1 MTPENDIGQ
10 DGFKP
15 ATGVNAN
22 QFVGRDAFAYYLSYY
37 NQDYTNLAGQEFEPQ
52 KAASNLNTRYREL
65 YNGNIAHMGTILPSV
80 TGANSWIGNNTKMS
94 RVLTPSIMGNVYH
107 YDQLN
112 RITKHYTFDNYTPPA
127 GSGTGA
133 WQNSAPPQLG
143 DGKYFET
150 FAYDPNG
157 NITRLARNGGTAP
170 GAGGSTGQVGS
181 GPTMDNMSYNYDVRN
196 QSITLQQNNTAS
208 VTISMVQTNKLYT
221 VDDAINLNAYVGDID
236 DQGTFNSSISTINT
250 ANNYGYDKLGNLIR
264 DDAEQIASIEWNVT
278 GKIESITR
286 VTGSKKADLAYG
298 YDASGTRLFKVVI
311 PKQQTGSSSGQRMS
325 QEHWDTTWYIH
336 PVKCYNIFY

>member
-1 MTPENDIGQ
+1 
-10 DGFKP
+10 
-15 ATGVNAN
+15 
-22 QFVGRDAFAYYLSYY
+22 
-37 NQDYTNLAGQEFEPQ
+37 
-52 KAASNLNTRYREL
+52 
-65 YNGNIAHMGTILPSV
+65 
-80 TGANSWIGNNTKMS
+80 
-94 RVLTPSIMGNVYH
+94 
-107 YDQLN
+107 
-112 RITKHYTFDNYTPPA
+112 
-127 GSGTGA
+127 
-133 WQNSAPPQLG
+133 
-143 DGKYFET
+143 
-150 FAYDPNG
+150 
-157 NITRLARNGGTAP
+157 
-170 GAGGSTGQVGS
+170 
-181 GPTMDNMSYNYDVRN
+181 
-196 QSITLQQNNTAS
+196 
-208 VTISMVQTNKLYT
+208 MVQTNKLYT